1 MAPNLFS
8 LQASSSKDAA
18 PNVAPAASAAPA
30 AAAVAKG
37 VSLQQQQREA
47 RSELASPTS
56 VILEGSTV
64 TATSTDDATLEPEEE
79 DEEEVRIFDIHTKG
93 GCLSVAR
100 F

>member
-1 MAPNLFS
+1 MASNLSS

-18 PNVAPAASAAPA
+18 PIAAPIPA
-30 AAAVAKG
+30 AAAANAKG

-56 VILEGSTV
+56 VILEGSTL

-79 DEEEVRIFDIHTKG
+79 EDDDDAVEEVNIVWKKDFSERAFG
-93 GCLSVAR
+93 
-100 F
+100 